1 MIVLLTVCIE
11 MAFNVH
17 AIQSGYDIIDLTEEV
32 KLVEEEG
39 NEKYVVDY
47 KVSDGIYIN
56 KVNIK
61 AKFPSNNAYAI
72 QTTEINGFGRE
83 TEAYYEDVVNSWYDN
98 FFTSLK
104 KKVSFLR
111 ITIPKPEDAEL
122 YSVSISNRFEFN
134 KYRVLLSLF
143 VLTLLYLIFFEKE
156 IIKKIE
162 WYFVIFSL
170 LFGIL
175 LIVCGQPVCN
185 SWDEAFHFEKAYSLA
200 NGKNVNWS
208 EAAYITAYDSV
219 PGCNTREEY
228 AELRNSMDQKGKN
241 IFFTDKRE
249 TTEITY
255 SSLAYLPMALFL
267 KIGLFLDLPFSQL
280 YMLGKL
286 GNLLFYI
293 LIMYWAIRLAQQKKI
308 FLVLIALMPTSIF
321 LASSYTYD
329 SCVFACVTLGCVLWC
344 NESFSGAN
352 DFKTFNV
359 ILAIF
364 LLSVGCL
371 SKAVYIPLVMIM
383 LLLPQFMKMKK
394 KRWWIYCLGILI
406 VLGLVMLTFVL
417 PVISNTVSGNLSYG
431 GDARGGDTGTIRQL
445 ISMVKHPLASIKL
458 MITSIFQFDN
468 FRNLGTYWTDNYFFG
483 NLMFLNFAQMGV
495 LPDKWAALLV
505 PLFVITILYEDKEN
519 KKVIEYSL
527 WKRLFLLA
535 IIIITIF
542 LIWLA
547 LYLDFTPV
555 GEEAIYGVQA
565 RYYLPLLYVSS
576 LLFANNKYQ
585 IRSSY
590 NTVCQQM
597 LACVN
602 IFWLV
607 AVFELVLKYRLI

>member
-1 MIVLLTVCIE
+1 MILMVL
-11 MAFNVH
+11 
-17 AIQSGYDIIDLTEEV
+17 Q
-32 KLVEEEG
+32 
-39 NEKYVVDY
+39 
-47 KVSDGIYIN
+47 
-56 KVNIK
+56 
-61 AKFPSNNAYAI
+61 
-72 QTTEINGFGRE
+72 
-83 TEAYYEDVVNSWYDN
+83 
-98 FFTSLK
+98 
-104 KKVSFLR
+104 
-111 ITIPKPEDAEL
+111 
-122 YSVSISNRFEFN
+122 
-134 KYRVLLSLF
+134 VL
-143 VLTLLYLIFFEKE
+143 
-156 IIKKIE
+156 
-162 WYFVIFSL
+162 
-170 LFGIL
+170 
-175 LIVCGQPVCN
+175 
-185 SWDEAFHFEKAYSLA
+185 
-200 NGKNVNWS
+200 
-208 EAAYITAYDSV
+208 
-219 PGCNTREEY
+219 
-228 AELRNSMDQKGKN
+228 
-241 IFFTDKRE
+241 
-249 TTEITY
+249 
-255 SSLAYLPMALFL
+255 
-267 KIGLFLDLPFSQL
+267 
-280 YMLGKL
+280 
-286 GNLLFYI
+286 
-293 LIMYWAIRLAQQKKI
+293 
-308 FLVLIALMPTSIF
+308 
-321 LASSYTYD
+321 
-329 SCVFACVTLGCVLWC
+329 
-344 NESFSGAN
+344 
-352 DFKTFNV
+352 
-359 ILAIF
+359 
-364 LLSVGCL
+364 
-371 SKAVYIPLVMIM
+371 